1 MCNDFSVRKIL
12 FSFVSI
18 FYLEKLR
25 SAWNWFCLVMKWN
38 ERKDGESYLI
48 FAGAPLH
55 SNAHCCWHFNHA
67 GFIKSILLVL
77 IVAIFLQPFSI
88 HISHIYAESK
98 KWMWLPGPLCT
109 YVRVCLWESV
119 SYPPDG
125 TSRHCRCFYYC
136 FWLWHWM
143 RKVVW
148 NSLLQCNAQ

>member
-25 SAWNWFCLVMKWN
+25 SAWNSFCLVMKWN
-38 ERKDGESYLI
+38 EMSVKTENHTW

-88 HISHIYAESK
+88 HTSHIYAESK
-98 KWMWLPGPLCT
+98 KWYGCQGHC
-109 YVRVCLWESV
+109 VCVCLWESV